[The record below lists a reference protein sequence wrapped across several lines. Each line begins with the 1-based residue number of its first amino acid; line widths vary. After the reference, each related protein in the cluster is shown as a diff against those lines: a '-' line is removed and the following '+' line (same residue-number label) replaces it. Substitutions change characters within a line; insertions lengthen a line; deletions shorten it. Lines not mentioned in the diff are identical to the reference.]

1 MSVDPEV
8 ARTARVLAAAV
19 EEALPRWV
27 ERSVASLLR
36 AYTGSEGP
44 EAMEQA
50 VAAGARARAEVG
62 GRVRALLESDIDDQ
76 RTNPLALLRGAVGYP
91 TEVLRRAGVPPVV
104 RDDFAESRFP
114 DDVYDLTPA
123 SFADLDPA
131 LHEPGLEWGAA
142 KAWAH
147 RRRHAPSDHGR
158 NP

>member
-27 ERSVASLLR
+27 ERSVARLLR
-36 AYTGSEGP
+36 AYTGSEGA

>member
-27 ERSVASLLR
+27 ERSVARLLR
-36 AYTGSEGP
+36 AYTGSAGP
-44 EAMEQA
+44 EPMEQA

-76 RTNPLALLRGAVGYP
+76 RANPLALLRGAVGYP